1 MRGHKMSTGT
11 ACWIF
16 GNINQGPYTDEE
28 KLEAIRIVAEM
39 ETHNA
44 IKKAEMVAVMRWLLE
59 YVN

>member
-1 MRGHKMSTGT
+1 MSTGT

-16 GNINQGPYTDEE
+16 GNINQRPYTDEE

-44 IKKAEMVAVMRWLLE
+44 IKKTEMVTAMRWLLKHI
-59 YVN
+59 N